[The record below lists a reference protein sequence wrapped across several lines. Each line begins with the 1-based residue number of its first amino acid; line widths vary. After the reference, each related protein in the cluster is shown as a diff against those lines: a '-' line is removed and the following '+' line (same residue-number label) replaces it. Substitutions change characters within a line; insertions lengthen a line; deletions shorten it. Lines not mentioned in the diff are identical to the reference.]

1 MLRQLLNRGLI
12 ELQLESRPRP
22 SDLEKFHEFHGLPH
36 PTGEAEQFQADIIR
50 EFGLG
55 KYLRYLTAASRIAG
69 RLGEPLDWGHFERAC
84 IAVATLEKEKD

>member
-1 MLRQLLNRGLI
+1 MKVAQKGC
-12 ELQLESRPRP
+12 SAH

-36 PTGEAEQFQADIIR
+36 PTGEAEQFQTDIIR

-55 KYLRYLTAASRIAG
+55 KYLRYLTAASRIAQ

-84 IAVATLEKEKD
+84 IAVATLE